1 MGIFDYHCTHL
12 IFNSTHNSLF
22 IISVIFIANES
33 YQPKQVIFFVIS
45 EVLGV
50 NIALLVVLEV
60 LLALGPPTYFPRK
73 LISALT
79 GMMGV
84 FSHIRIIGN
93 KPPFWNLVLG
103 IINLLIMVVLNFLF
117 LPVIVEVMW
126 VLVPHT
132 FPTRKLSVG
141 VMVMIC
147 VI

>member
-1 MGIFDYHCTHL
+1 M
-12 IFNSTHNSLF
+12 
-22 IISVIFIANES
+22 IFIANES

-79 GMMGV
+79 GMMRV

-93 KPPFWNLVLG
+93 NPPWWNLVLG
-103 IINLLIMVVLNFLF
+103 IINLLIMVVLNFFSSSDSRGNVGPSITHLSYQKVECWRDGDD
-117 LPVIVEVMW
+117 LCNLGVVIIY
-126 VLVPHT
+126 P
-132 FPTRKLSVG
+132 
-141 VMVMIC
+141 
-147 VI
+147 